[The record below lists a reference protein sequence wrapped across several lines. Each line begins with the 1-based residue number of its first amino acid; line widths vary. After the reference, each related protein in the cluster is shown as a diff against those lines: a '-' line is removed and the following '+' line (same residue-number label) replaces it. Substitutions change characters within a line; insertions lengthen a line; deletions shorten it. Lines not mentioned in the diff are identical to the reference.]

1 MVWSKYCKRFK
12 TAFNKLTMAS
22 KSPPNKDSFSV
33 SLSNARNQIEDLNLW
48 NWNVTTTNYSTE
60 MWGLYSTKCP
70 CERLQI
76 CNILFFSF
84 FISCTFTLW
93 IPWSMFIKIQ
103 QILERFSA
111 TIRFRWAQTPYF
123 WRVNQLK
130 NSYLKRWHFQDL
142 VLWL

>member
-48 NWNVTTTNYSTE
+48 NWNVTTTNYSAE

-70 CERLQI
+70 CKTLQI
-76 CNILFFSF
+76 CNILFTYIYEF
-84 FISCTFTLW
+84 FFFVFHFMHLYLMNTLVYVHLKYYTKYNKFWSVSLQQFDFVERKPLISEEW
-93 IPWSMFIKIQ
+93 IS
-103 QILERFSA
+103 
-111 TIRFRWAQTPYF
+111 
-123 WRVNQLK
+123 
-130 NSYLKRWHFQDL
+130 
-142 VLWL
+142 